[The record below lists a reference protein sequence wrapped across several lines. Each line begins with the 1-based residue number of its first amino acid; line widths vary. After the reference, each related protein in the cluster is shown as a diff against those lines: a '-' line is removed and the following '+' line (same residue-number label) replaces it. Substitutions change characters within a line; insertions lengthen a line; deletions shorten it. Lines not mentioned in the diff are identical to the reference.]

1 MKNLFTIILLSSF
14 GIFFSQEK
22 DILKVL
28 HEQQTA
34 WNNGEIENFMK
45 GYWKDDSL
53 LFIGSKGPTYGWQ
66 KTLDNY
72 KKLLTHGANT
82 LVAGNTVFSSQN
94 PTLTIAELKK

>member
-14 GIFFSQEK
+14 SIFFSQEK

-34 WNNGEIENFMK
+34 WNNGDIKNFMK
-45 GYWKDDSL
+45 GYWKNDSL

-66 KTLDNY
+66 KNARQLQKN
-72 KKLLTHGANT
+72 L
-82 LVAGNTVFSSQN
+82 SQ
-94 PTLTIAELKK
+94 

>member
-1 MKNLFTIILLSSF
+1 MTFEKNKYFHMKNLFTIILLSSF
-14 GIFFSQEK
+14 GFFFSQEK

-34 WNNGEIENFMK
+34 WNNGEIENFMN
-45 GYWKDDSL
+45 GYWKNDSL

-72 KKLLTHGANT
+72 KKNL
-82 LVAGNTVFSSQN
+82 SQ
-94 PTLTIAELKK
+94 

>member
-28 HEQQTA
+28 HVQQSA
-34 WNNGEIENFMK
+34 WNNGDIENFMK

-53 LFIGSKGPTYGWQ
+53 LFIGSKGPKLTVGEKNTRQLQ
-66 KTLDNY
+66 KNL
-72 KKLLTHGANT
+72 
-82 LVAGNTVFSSQN
+82 SQ
-94 PTLTIAELKK
+94 

>member
-1 MKNLFTIILLSSF
+1 MKKIVILIYILIF
-14 GIFFSQEK
+14 GVSFSQEK
-22 DILKVL
+22 NILKVL

-34 WNNGEIENFMK
+34 WNNGDIENFMK

-72 KKLLTHGANT
+72 KKT
-82 LVAGNTVFSSQN
+82 
-94 PTLTIAELKK
+94 